1 MLYFYIVQKTMF
13 STFAINVK
21 WGIIMDKDFENEDD
35 LEKEDKNKYF
45 GRRVAITG
53 GIILG
58 DLLLLLKLARVEVT
72 DLFFLI
78 YFIVG
83 AIIFCILAHYLDY
96 LRKKGNRIVVPV
108 VNILLLLSYI
118 LLIVL
123 GFLLCKN

>member
-1 MLYFYIVQKTMF
+1 MF

-83 AIIFCILAHYLDY
+83 AIIFCILAYYLDY

>member
-1 MLYFYIVQKTMF
+1 MNN
-13 STFAINVK
+13 NV
-21 WGIIMDKDFENEDD
+21 ENEEKIGNEDCF
-35 LEKEDKNKYF
+35 EKEDKNKYF

-58 DLLLLLKLARVEVT
+58 DLLLLQKLAGTEIT

-78 YFIVG
+78 CLIVG
-83 AIIFCILAHYLDY
+83 SIIFYILAHYLDY
-96 LRKKGNRIVVPV
+96 LRKKGNKIVVPV

-123 GFLLCKN
+123 TFLL